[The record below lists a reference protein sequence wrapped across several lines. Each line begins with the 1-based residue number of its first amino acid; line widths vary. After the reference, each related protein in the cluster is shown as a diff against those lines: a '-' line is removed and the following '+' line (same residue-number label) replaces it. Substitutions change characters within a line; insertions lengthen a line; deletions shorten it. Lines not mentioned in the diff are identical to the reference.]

1 MKKEMNNNMKANN
14 EEQIVNCIM
23 MWMVFLGIIFAASIL
38 GMAITIIESISTIIK

>member
-1 MKKEMNNNMKANN
+1 MKKEMNNNN

-38 GMAITIIESISTIIK
+38 GMAVTIIESISTILK